1 MSRLSTNFTTIDL
14 LFFSFVTN
22 LSTKI
27 SITFN
32 QVFMHLCYF
41 STFFNRPVV
50 FVYLYFQWFGKFT
63 LEFKRCEIV
72 YKTIEYCVYSRPT
85 RIWLLKLDA
94 VFFVVLKWKRNR
106 SESGWHGS
114 RSVQQNLAVGPARPR
129 QGRLGSSG
137 SSTRWAS
144 ADQHSSSEI
153 IILQSAAITATS
165 RCADCRPL

>member
-1 MSRLSTNFTTIDL
+1 ML
-14 LFFSFVTN
+14 LFEVFSPPC
-22 LSTKI
+22 S
-27 SITFN
+27 
-32 QVFMHLCYF
+32 
-41 STFFNRPVV
+41 

-63 LEFKRCEIV
+63 LEFGRKLFSKLSNIV
-72 YKTIEYCVYSRPT
+72 CT
-85 RIWLLKLDA
+85 RIWLLKLDS

-165 RCADCRPL
+165 RCADCRPLEADLCWATWYLTLLSTLTPWDLHVLIRSA

>member
-1 MSRLSTNFTTIDL
+1 
-14 LFFSFVTN
+14 
-22 LSTKI
+22 
-27 SITFN
+27 
-32 QVFMHLCYF
+32 MHLCYF
-41 STFFNRPVV
+41 SKFFHRPID
-50 FVYLYFQWFGKFT
+50 LYIYIFNDSGNSLWNSRGVKLFT
-63 LEFKRCEIV
+63 KLSNIV
-72 YKTIEYCVYSRPT
+72 CT

-94 VFFVVLKWKRNR
+94 VFFVVLKRKRNV

-165 RCADCRPL
+165 RCADCRPLKADRCWATWYRTLLSTLTPWDLHVLLRSA